1 MYVFAKVVLVILALI
16 AIFEGIGAY
25 NEAKSAFH
33 QIYSAVWFAI
43 FAISLGSAGIISALT
58 REAEVMTELKAFL
71 WRIKD
76 KASAKEAAAESPNKA
91 QNSSDPNPETP
102 PQKVS
107 SEPSASTRGCL
118 HCGTEMSADAKSC
131 PTCTRIMNPY
141 TPCPKCKAD
150 ISHRPS
156 ECPECGSRITWRSAS
171 DTTK

>member
-16 AIFEGIGAY
+16 AIVEGIGAY
-25 NEAKSAFH
+25 SEAKSAFH
-33 QIYSAVWFAI
+33 QIYSAVWFAV

-58 REAEVMTELKAFL
+58 RDAEVMSDLKAFL
-71 WRIKD
+71 WRVKD
-76 KASAKEAAAESPNKA
+76 KVSAKQATAEPLNKS
-91 QNSSDPNPETP
+91 QDKSDHKPETP
-102 PQKVS
+102 TQKVS
-107 SEPSASTRGCL
+107 SERRASTRECL

-141 TPCPKCKAD
+141 IPCPKCKAD

-156 ECPECGSRITWRSAS
+156 ECPECGSKITWRSAS